1 MSSSLQDLAIIYEM
15 FPKLEPC
22 HSLAALTL
30 DLTAESPNQYQM
42 MWDLRQMKWNKQG
55 FLQLLLVPHDC

>member
-42 MWDLRQMKWNKQG
+42 M
-55 FLQLLLVPHDC
+55 